1 MRRKL
6 IDALLRL
13 LYFLLFRLQ
22 VSGKENVPPTGHLI
36 LMINHIHALDPFLV
50 VGSFP
55 RPVTPMSKIEVF
67 DLPLIG
73 ILARVYGAF
82 PIRRGQVD
90 KRAMRQAFQVLRE
103 GGVLLIAPE
112 GTRSPTYGLQRGK
125 EGMALIAARSGALI
139 VPVGITGTQNAG
151 DYWRRLRRAPVH
163 IAIGQPFR
171 LEPGSEQIRRPL
183 LRAMTDEAM
192 YQLAATLPPA
202 YRGVYANLDGA
213 TPSHVVISAGQ
224 GLSQISERRE
234 GSSPALPTGQPAR
247 RASPGG
253 KPVRFTE

>member
-6 IDALLRL
+6 INGLLRL
-13 LYFLLFRLQ
+13 LYLLLFRLD
-22 VSGKENVPPTGHLI
+22 VAGKENVPPTGPLI
-36 LMINHIHALDPFLV
+36 LMINHIDALDPFLV

-55 RPVTPMSKIEVF
+55 RAVTPMSKIEVF

-73 ILARVYGAF
+73 ILARAYGAF

-90 KRAMRQAFQVLRE
+90 TRALRQALQVLRE

-125 EGMALIAARSGALI
+125 EGMALIAARSGAPI
-139 VPVGITGTQNAG
+139 IPVGITGTENTG
-151 DYWRRLRRAPVH
+151 GYWRRLQRAPVR

-171 LEPGSEQIRRPL
+171 LEPGSEQVRRSL

-192 YQLAATLPPA
+192 YQLAATLPPT
-202 YRGVYANLDGA
+202 YRGVYGDLDEA
-213 TPSHVVISAGQ
+213 TRSHVVVPPGQ
-224 GLSQISERRE
+224 
-234 GSSPALPTGQPAR
+234 AR
-247 RASPGG
+247 RALAAEG
-253 KPVRFTE
+253 FNF